1 MARIP
6 RRAAKAPASS
16 LVQGLALRASAI
28 GSHIAF
34 QRLPRTQ
41 RTELGL
47 VHDANVTHLCSPN
60 PTAEVMWQWAG
71 GLLTWAYVASKME
84 LGEPE
89 IEAQIQLATTVI
101 RRFAATRVVQLRV
114 EEMALAKLGATICDA
129 LAAEVT
135 VALAMEAALWSEAQ
149 MLVIGASAEAGCE
162 IDFKPAA
169 AQEAA

>member
-1 MARIP
+1 M
-6 RRAAKAPASS
+6 
-16 LVQGLALRASAI
+16 RASAI
-28 GSHIAF
+28 GSHIAH
-34 QRLPRTQ
+34 QRLPRSQ

-47 VHDANVTHLCSPN
+47 VHDANVSHLCSPN

-71 GLLTWAYVASKME
+71 GLLTWAYVATKLG

-89 IEAQIQLATTVI
+89 IEQQVELATRVV

-114 EEMALAKLGATICDA
+114 EEKALAKLGAAICDA

-149 MLVIGASAEAGCE
+149 MLVISASADAGCE
-162 IDFKPAA
+162 IDFKAAPA
-169 AQEAA
+169 EEEC